1 MRVALL
7 LLVTPAALAAQSR
20 ADGTLCGRIQ
30 NPHYP
35 EARATAQQLAQLAPT
50 GDARGSFFAGCVAFA
65 DGRFGPAADAFQ
77 RAVEADASNA
87 VAHFYL
93 GRAYGAQ
100 AQRASI
106 FGKPSLARKTKREFD
121 RALQLDPEYLDVREG
136 LVEYYTQAPGFL
148 GGSKDKARAQIE
160 EIRRRDTWWG
170 GFVVARIAAR
180 EKDWPTAVREYDRLT
195 AEYPDSVNAW
205 GSLVSAYSQQKRW
218 DDAWQAA
225 ERMQRALPGSMLAQ
239 FVVGRLASESG
250 QQLDRGE
257 RSLKHYLTYSPL
269 SGEPALATA
278 HWRLGSIYEE
288 RGQTDAARAE
298 YRTALS
304 LDPALTGAK
313 DALAKLK

>member
-7 LLVTPAALAAQSR
+7 LLVVPAALAAQSR
-20 ADGTLCGRIQ
+20 ADGTLCGRLQ

-35 EARATAQQLAQLAPT
+35 EARASAQQLAQT

-77 RAVEADASNA
+77 RAVKADGANA

-106 FGKPSLARKTKREFD
+106 FGKPSLARKTKNEFD
-121 RALQLDPEYLDVREG
+121 RAVQLDPEYLDVREG

-148 GGSKDKARAQIE
+148 GGSKEKARAQIE

-170 GFVVARIAAR
+170 GFVAARIAAR
-180 EKDWPTAVREYDRLT
+180 EKDWSTAAREYDQLT
-195 AEYPDSVNAW
+195 AQYPDSVGAW
-205 GSLVSAYSQQKRW
+205 ASLAFTYAQQKRW
-218 DDAWQAA
+218 DDAWRTA
-225 ERMQRALPGSMLAQ
+225 ERMQKALPGSMLAQ
-239 FVVGRLASESG
+239 FVVGRLAAESG

-257 RSLKHYLTYSPL
+257 RSLKDYLTYSPQ
-269 SGEPALATA
+269 SGEPPLATA
-278 HWRLGSIYEE
+278 HWRLGAIYEG
-288 RGQTDAARAE
+288 RGQSDAARAE
-298 YRTALS
+298 YEAALS
-304 LDPALTGAK
+304 LDPQLTGAK